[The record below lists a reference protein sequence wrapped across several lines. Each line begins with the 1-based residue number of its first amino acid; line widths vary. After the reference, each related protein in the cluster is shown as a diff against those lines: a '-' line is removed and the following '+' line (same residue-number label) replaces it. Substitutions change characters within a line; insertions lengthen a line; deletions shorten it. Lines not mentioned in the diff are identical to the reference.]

1 MPPFNRYYT
10 PPGSAVPSSVSRD
23 LDPGEY
29 SWDTV
34 VYQSGRPILDAELN
48 LVQDAGE
55 YNRTLLAGKALP
67 SGFLR
72 GQTTLS
78 ALADYAFG
86 LPPGVPLNSFVLPRL
101 LANVAGMPVVIEY
114 TNTTTAN
121 ANVVTLPAASPATGV
136 PPDIKR
142 TDFVF
147 LEVWRAQVAPSPR
160 AFGYV
165 QIATALTIAPGD
177 TITIDATVLG
187 GPAVTFTAVA
197 GAPGANQFQ
206 IGANADVTGINF
218 AAAVNASALYPTF
231 VTANAHSSSIVQITA
246 GVGGAVGNGVT
257 LARVEAVAGSIVL
270 SAATL
275 LNGANRPNKPT
286 QNAIY
291 HHGNVSSP
299 SGVDLADNLVDP
311 ALNVES
317 TQRVQVQYRL
327 RTYSSVALG
336 VNPKTQPD
344 GFSNANVLAQG
355 AAGAPVAGY
364 PFVPADAATISGSSD
379 ATAYGFVD
387 NGLYISGD
395 GTAVSAAA
403 LGTADGFVYAIPVCF
418 VFRRNDASGT
428 GGFDPASNANGAL
441 ALGHAAGFPNTH
453 IETPGPVAIN
463 ALASDRPDGA
473 FHDVIVAGDILDL
486 RRHVTPPGY
495 DFASELKYQTQSLL
509 DATNLSWQVES
520 SDLGTMGAGSGG
532 QSTTPMVCDEIA
544 RPGSP
549 GSNVFGDRVRVFDHI
564 ARRFASQ
571 PVVERVVFEVL
582 PNAGA
587 YPLGFSVTN
596 SGFGW
601 SENDTISLDFTAL
614 QASSEQSWLL
624 PSAATTVAGNWPSG
638 TRVTDVLVSY
648 HDDGHSTVPVDQKV
662 QFKAITGVGTTTVTV
677 TLDRNPQVIDVAGS
691 GSQLVGPVAG
701 VVGSKR
707 RIFLELE
714 VTYPTGAGL
723 TRTPRAVLTPSAASG
738 YAPYNGGALVQ
749 FDPSQRPSDMIVTW
763 TPQPKFRPPF
773 REVLLEQ
780 QTKNVLDSI
789 VTRNAN
795 TVYTPRRISTTVGM
809 LANGAAPGG
818 GTTVGSSER
827 KVILTVAAA
836 GAQVP
841 VAVNYRPQDAIADFG
856 ASGYRLDVY
865 YQGTSPQT
873 CGVQPG
879 AVPTNLLP
887 HGFTVE
893 PIAVANHVWTGQTGA
908 GSVELAFPY
917 AVPLDSIPMPNLLPG
932 SSYEWFFAATAT
944 VAVSDFNAD
953 TGSLTLH
960 SMVPMDAS
968 APLTLGDGAH
978 GTQIDDEFRVYYDFV
993 NAGGY
998 KSTVMAQPLSGAAR
1012 HKVFT
1017 TMLARPTTATRLFRP
1032 GELILLVFS
1041 RWAVLDAD
1049 NKVVVADPPVGTP
1062 SSVVAVFRTKN
1073 LLLTAGT

>member
-1 MPPFNRYYT
+1 MPSFRRYYT
-10 PPGSAVPSSVSRD
+10 NVPSSVSRD
-23 LDPGEY
+23 IDPGEA
-29 SWDTV
+29 SLDTV

-48 LVQDAGE
+48 LAQDASE
-55 YNRTLLAGKALP
+55 YNRTLLAGKSLP
-67 SGFLR
+67 SGFIR
-72 GQTTLS
+72 GQTTLP
-78 ALADYAFG
+78 ALGDYSFG
-86 LPPGVPLNSFVLPRL
+86 TPPGVPVDSFVLPRL
-101 LANVAGMPVVIEY
+101 LASVAGMPVVVEY
-114 TNTTTAN
+114 TGTVTPN
-121 ANVVTLPAASPATGV
+121 ANLVTLPVASPATGA

-160 AFGYV
+160 AYGYV
-165 QIATALTIAPGD
+165 QIATALTIADGD

-187 GPAVTFTAVA
+187 GPAVTFTARNVP
-197 GAPGANQFQ
+197 APPTEFL
-206 IGANADVTGINF
+206 IGANADLTGIAF
-218 AAAVNASALYPTF
+218 AAAVNDPANGLFPNY

-246 GVGGAVGNGVT
+246 GEGGTVGNGVT

-270 SAATL
+270 SGATL
-275 LNGANRPNKPT
+275 LNGANRPNKPA
-286 QNAIY
+286 QDAIY
-291 HHGNVSSP
+291 HHGNVGSP

-327 RTYSSVALG
+327 RTYSDVAAG
-336 VNPKTQPD
+336 INPKTQPD
-344 GFSNANVLAQG
+344 GFSNPSVLAQG
-355 AAGAPVAGY
+355 ATGAPVAGY
-364 PFVPADAATISGSSD
+364 PFVPADNTTTLANSD

-387 NGLYISGD
+387 NGLYIAGD

-403 LGTADGFVYAIPVCF
+403 LGTVDGFVYAIPVCF
-418 VFRRNDASGT
+418 VFRRNDASLT
-428 GGFDPASNANGAL
+428 GGFDPTSNANGAL
-441 ALGHAAGFPNTH
+441 SYNHILFNNTH
-453 IETPGPVAIN
+453 LETPGPAAIN
-463 ALASDRPDGA
+463 AGASDRPDGA

-495 DFASELKYQTQSLL
+495 DFGSELKYQTQSLL

-520 SDLGTMGAGSGG
+520 SDLGTMATGSGG

-544 RPGSP
+544 RSGSP
-549 GSNVFGDRVRVFDHI
+549 GSDVFGDRIRTFDHI

-587 YPLGFSVTN
+587 YPLGFAVTN
-596 SGFGW
+596 SGVGW
-601 SENDTISLDFTAL
+601 CEGDTISLDFTAL
-614 QASSEQSWLL
+614 QASSEQSWFL
-624 PSAATTVAGNWPSG
+624 PSAATTVAGNWPTG
-638 TRVTDVLVSY
+638 TKVTDVLVSY
-648 HDDGHSTVPVDQKV
+648 HDDGHSAVPVDQKV
-662 QFKAITGVGTTTVTV
+662 QFSAIAGLGTTTVTV
-677 TLDRNPQVIDVAGS
+677 TLDLNPQAVDAGVGTILVDAALGAN
-691 GSQLVGPVAG
+691 GSQ
-701 VVGSKR
+701 R

-723 TRTPRAVLTPSAASG
+723 IRTPRAALSPSVASG
-738 YAPYNGGALVQ
+738 YAPYDGGAIIQ
-749 FDPSQRPSDMIVTW
+749 FDPSQRPSDMVVGW

-780 QTKNVLDSI
+780 QTKNVADSI
-789 VTRNAN
+789 VTRNAS

-827 KVILTVAAA
+827 KVALGAVAP

-841 VAVNYRPQDAIADFG
+841 VLVSYQPQDAIADFG
-856 ASGYRLDVY
+856 ATGYRLDVY
-865 YQGTSPQT
+865 YQGTAPQT

-879 AVPTNLLP
+879 AIPTNLLP

-893 PIAVANHVWTGQTGA
+893 PLAVSNHVWTGQTGA

-917 AVPLDSIPMPNLLPG
+917 AVPLDPIPMANLIPG
-932 SSYEWFFAATAT
+932 NGYEWYFAATAT

-960 SMVPMDAS
+960 PMVSMDAS
-968 APLTLGDGAH
+968 APVTLGEGAH
-978 GTQIDDEFRVYYDFV
+978 GTLIDDEFRAYYDFV

-998 KSTVMAQPLSGAAR
+998 KSTVMAQPLSGATR

-1017 TMLARPTTATRLFRP
+1017 TMLARPTTATLLFRP

-1049 NKVVVADPPVGTP
+1049 NKVVVADPPVGTA
-1062 SSVVAVFRTKN
+1062 SSTVAVFRTKN

>member
-48 LVQDAGE
+48 LAQDASE

-72 GQTTLS
+72 GQSTLP
-78 ALADYAFG
+78 ALADYSFG
-86 LPPGVPLNSFVLPRL
+86 LPPGVPVDSFVLPRL
-101 LANVAGMPVVIEY
+101 IANVAGMPVVVEY
-114 TNTTTAN
+114 TGTVTPN
-121 ANVVTLPAASPATGV
+121 ANLVTLPIATPATGV

-160 AFGYV
+160 AYGYV
-165 QIATALTIAPGD
+165 QIDTALTIAPGD
-177 TITIDATVLG
+177 TITIDTTVLG

-206 IGANADVTGINF
+206 IGVNADVTGINF
-218 AAAVNASALYPTF
+218 AAAVNASALYPNF

-246 GVGGAVGNGVT
+246 SVGGTVGNGVT

-270 SAATL
+270 SGATL

-291 HHGNVSSP
+291 HHGNVGSP

-327 RTYSSVALG
+327 RTYSNVALG

-344 GFSNANVLAQG
+344 GFSNTNVLAQG
-355 AAGAPVAGY
+355 ATGAPVAGY
-364 PFVPADAATISGSSD
+364 PFVPADATTVSANSD

-387 NGLYISGD
+387 NGLYIAGD
-395 GTAVSAAA
+395 GSAVSAAA
-403 LGTADGFVYAIPVCF
+403 LGTVDGFVYAIPVCF
-418 VFRRNDASGT
+418 VFRRNDASLT
-428 GGFDPASNANGAL
+428 GGFDPSSNANGAL
-441 ALGHAAGFPNTH
+441 SITHAGFNNTH

-463 ALASDRPDGA
+463 AGASDRPDGA
-473 FHDVIVAGDILDL
+473 FHDVIVAEDVLDL

-520 SDLGTMGAGSGG
+520 SEYGIMGTGSGG
-532 QSTTPMVCDEIA
+532 NSTTPMACDEIA
-544 RPGSP
+544 RPTDP
-549 GSNVFGDRVRVFDHI
+549 LSNVLGNRVRTFDHI

-571 PVVERVVFEVL
+571 PVVERVIFEVL
-582 PNAGA
+582 PNAGP
-587 YPLGFSVTN
+587 YPLGFTVVNT
-596 SGFGW
+596 GAGW
-601 SENDTISLDFTAL
+601 CEDDTISLNFTAL
-614 QASSEQSWLL
+614 RASSLYDWTL
-624 PSAATTVAGNWPSG
+624 PSALTTVAGNWPSG

-648 HDDGHSTVPVDQKV
+648 HDDGHSTAPVDQTV
-662 QFKAITGVGTTTVTV
+662 QFKSIVGVGTTTVTV
-677 TLDRNPQVIDVAGS
+677 TLDHNPQVTDVAGS
-691 GSQLVGPVAG
+691 GTVLVDLAAGPNGSQ
-701 VVGSKR
+701 R
-707 RIFLELE
+707 RIFLEIE

-723 TRTPRAVLTPSAASG
+723 THTPRTALTPSVGSG
-738 YAPYNGGALVQ
+738 YAPYNGGAIVQ
-749 FDPSQRPSDMIVTW
+749 YDPSQRSTDMAVTW
-763 TPQPKFRPPF
+763 VPQPKFRPPF

-780 QTKNVLDSI
+780 RSKLAVDSL

-795 TVYTPRRISTTVGM
+795 NVYTPRRIFTTAGM
-809 LANGAAPGG
+809 LANGVAPLSAS
-818 GTTVGSSER
+818 VGSSER
-827 KVILTVAAA
+827 KVVLGVAAP

-841 VAVNYRPQDAIADFG
+841 VAVSYVPQDPLTDYG
-856 ASGYRLDVY
+856 AVGYRLDVY
-865 YQGTSPQT
+865 YQATAPQT
-873 CGVQPG
+873 CGVQAG
-879 AVPTNLLP
+879 VIPTNLLP

-893 PIAVANHVWTGQTGA
+893 PIAASNHVWTGQTGA

-917 AVPLDSIPMPNLLPG
+917 AVPLDSIPIANLLPG
-932 SSYEWFFAATAT
+932 NDREWYFAATAT

-968 APLTLGDGAH
+968 APLTLGDPAN
-978 GTQIDDEFRVYYDFV
+978 GTQIDGEFRAYYDFV

-1041 RWAVLDAD
+1041 RWALLDAD

-1062 SSVVAVFRTKN
+1062 SGIVAVFRTKN